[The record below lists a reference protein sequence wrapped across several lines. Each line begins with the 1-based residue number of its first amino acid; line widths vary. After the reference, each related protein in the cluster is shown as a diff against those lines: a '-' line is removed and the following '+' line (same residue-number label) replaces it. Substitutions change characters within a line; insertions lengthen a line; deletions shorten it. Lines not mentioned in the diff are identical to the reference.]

1 MTPAEKTAFQFV
13 LSIFL
18 RAIQLAG
25 YLLGI
30 LLAIW
35 FAAFLLRLVGFMLG
49 F

>member
-1 MTPAEKTAFQFV
+1 MTPAERTVFQFA

-18 RAIQLAG
+18 RSIQLASF
-25 YLLGI
+25 LLGA

-35 FAAFLLRLVGFMLG
+35 FAAFLLRLIGFALG